1 MMSNSSNNISRLP
14 PMIKV
19 SGSNLEMGRQI
30 GRAASVQVRNS
41 LKNARQLLA
50 NSKKQLGLSWEE
62 ALEVSRPYQTCA
74 REAYPQLV
82 EELTGNAEGA
92 GVAFDEIFLL
102 NSMEE
107 IASDALHLAK
117 CTSMAVNQAR
127 TADKHVLLAHNE
139 DWTPED
145 EADVLIIHAEPD
157 NAPAF
162 LAMTYG
168 GLLPNIGFNAA
179 GIAQCCN
186 TVNPTDARFG
196 VPRVIVARAA
206 LSARTIS
213 EAIQHITT
221 PKRAAGYNHLLASRD
236 GEIIDVE
243 VSASRHALIPA
254 VDGFAAHTN
263 HYLDTQMKT
272 VEKKVPQPARSTARL
287 ERAMEMIQGSGHTIQ
302 SLQAILKDHERYPDS
317 ICCHM
322 VDDPDPLGRK
332 KTINSLVMDLTSR
345 SMYIAP
351 GNPCANGYTI
361 YLLEIP

>member
-1 MMSNSSNNISRLP
+1 
-14 PMIKV
+14 
-19 SGSNLEMGRQI
+19 MGRQI
-30 GRAASVQVRNS
+30 GRAASIQVRNS
-41 LKNARQLLA
+41 LKNARQLLVNA
-50 NSKKQLGLSWEE
+50 KGQLGLSWEE

-74 REAYPQLV
+74 RDAYPQLV
-82 EELTGNAEGA
+82 EELIGYAEGA
-92 GVAFDEIFLL
+92 GVPFEEIFLL
-102 NSMEE
+102 NAMEE

-127 TADKHVLLAHNE
+127 TADKHVLVAHNE

-145 EADVLIIHAEPD
+145 EADVLIIHAVPE

-186 TVNPTDARFG
+186 TVNPADARVG

-213 EAIQHITT
+213 ETIQHITT

-236 GEIIDVE
+236 GEIINVE
-243 VSASRHALIPA
+243 VSASRHVIIRAA
-254 VDGFAAHTN
+254 DGFAAHTN
-263 HYLDTQMKT
+263 HYLDEQMKS
-272 VEKKVPQPARSTARL
+272 VEKDVPQLARSSARL
-287 ERAMEMIQGSGHTIQ
+287 ERAVELIQGGGHTFQ
-302 SLQAILKDHERYPDS
+302 SLQAILKDHARYPDS

-332 KTINSLVMDLTSR
+332 KTITSLVMDLTAG
-345 SMYIAP
+345 SMHIAP
-351 GNPCANGYTI
+351 GNPCDNRYSVFELDGA
-361 YLLEIP
+361 